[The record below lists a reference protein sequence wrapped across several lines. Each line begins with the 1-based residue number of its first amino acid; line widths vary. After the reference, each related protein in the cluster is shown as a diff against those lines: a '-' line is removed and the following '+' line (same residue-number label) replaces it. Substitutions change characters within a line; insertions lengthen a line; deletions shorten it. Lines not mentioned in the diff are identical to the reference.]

1 MDCPARAGAS
11 HLIGKIT
18 LGLVDALTP
27 EQPGLVLACET
38 HSAPPTP
45 ILVPQATPTRA
56 RDAGHATGTYIRLIC
71 SLVPGKK
78 VRHHQQVASG
88 TSSRGRLLLFTCVV
102 AVSLLL
108 GLAVFRF
115 LVAEWSPGAG
125 WVRVGSI
132 QDVRSRGVLPLPEV
146 PAYVVAD
153 PPRTPIALL
162 ARSTHLGERVFY
174 CRSSG
179 WFEDPAHGTKF
190 DRLGNYE
197 LGPAPRGLD
206 RLATLVQDGVVW
218 VNPNETTLGP
228 PRGSHDIKPAGP
240 FCST

>member
-1 MDCPARAGAS
+1 VALGAS
-11 HLIGKIT
+11 SRRGSLLAIG
-18 LGLVDALTP
+18 
-27 EQPGLVLACET
+27 
-38 HSAPPTP
+38 
-45 ILVPQATPTRA
+45 
-56 RDAGHATGTYIRLIC
+56 
-71 SLVPGKK
+71 
-78 VRHHQQVASG
+78 
-88 TSSRGRLLLFTCVV
+88 VV

-108 GLAVFRF
+108 GLAVVRS
-115 LVAEWSPGAG
+115 LVAEPSPGAG

-132 QDVRSRGVLPLPEV
+132 QDVRSQGVVPLPEV
-146 PAYVVAD
+146 PAFVVVD

-162 ARSTHLGERVFY
+162 ARSTHLGERVIY

-206 RLATLVQDGVVW
+206 RLATLVQDGAVW
-218 VNPNETTLGP
+218 VNPNEVTLGP
-228 PRGSHDIKPAGP
+228 PRGSHDIKPTGP

>member
-1 MDCPARAGAS
+1 VALGAS
-11 HLIGKIT
+11 SRRGSLLVIG
-18 LGLVDALTP
+18 
-27 EQPGLVLACET
+27 
-38 HSAPPTP
+38 
-45 ILVPQATPTRA
+45 
-56 RDAGHATGTYIRLIC
+56 
-71 SLVPGKK
+71 
-78 VRHHQQVASG
+78 
-88 TSSRGRLLLFTCVV
+88 VV

-108 GLAVFRF
+108 GLAVVRS
-115 LVAEWSPGAG
+115 LVAEPSLGAG
-125 WVRVGSI
+125 WVRIGSI
-132 QDVRSRGVLPLPEV
+132 QDVRSQGVVPLPEV
-146 PAYVVAD
+146 PAFVVVG

-162 ARSTHLGERVFY
+162 ARSTHLGERVIY

-218 VNPNETTLGP
+218 VNPNQVTLGP
-228 PRGSHDIKPAGP
+228 PRGSHHIKPTGP

>member
-1 MDCPARAGAS
+1 MA
-11 HLIGKIT
+11 
-18 LGLVDALTP
+18 
-27 EQPGLVLACET
+27 
-38 HSAPPTP
+38 SAP
-45 ILVPQATPTRA
+45 
-56 RDAGHATGTYIRLIC
+56 
-71 SLVPGKK
+71 
-78 VRHHQQVASG
+78 
-88 TSSRGRLLLFTCVV
+88 SSRGRSLLVTCLV

-132 QDVRSRGVLPLPEV
+132 QDVRSRGVVPLPEV
-146 PAYVVAD
+146 PAYVVVD
-153 PPRTPIALL
+153 PPRTPISLL
-162 ARSTHLGERVFY
+162 ARSTHLGERVIY

-190 DRLGNYE
+190 DRLGDYG

-218 VNPNETTLGP
+218 VNPNEVTPGP
-228 PRGSHDIKPAGP
+228 PRGTPDIKPTGP

>member
-1 MDCPARAGAS
+1 VALGAS
-11 HLIGKIT
+11 SRRGSLLAIG
-18 LGLVDALTP
+18 
-27 EQPGLVLACET
+27 
-38 HSAPPTP
+38 
-45 ILVPQATPTRA
+45 
-56 RDAGHATGTYIRLIC
+56 
-71 SLVPGKK
+71 
-78 VRHHQQVASG
+78 
-88 TSSRGRLLLFTCVV
+88 VV

-108 GLAVFRF
+108 GLAVVRS
-115 LVAEWSPGAG
+115 LVAEPSPGAG

-132 QDVRSRGVLPLPEV
+132 QDVRSQGVVPLPEV
-146 PAYVVAD
+146 PAFVVVD

-162 ARSTHLGERVFY
+162 ARSTHLGERVIY

-206 RLATLVQDGVVW
+206 RLATLVQDGDVW
-218 VNPNETTLGP
+218 VNPNEVTLGP
-228 PRGSHDIKPAGP
+228 PRGSHDIKPTGP

>member
-1 MDCPARAGAS
+1 MA
-11 HLIGKIT
+11 
-18 LGLVDALTP
+18 
-27 EQPGLVLACET
+27 PGL
-38 HSAPPTP
+38 
-45 ILVPQATPTRA
+45 
-56 RDAGHATGTYIRLIC
+56 
-71 SLVPGKK
+71 
-78 VRHHQQVASG
+78 
-88 TSSRGRLLLFTCVV
+88 SSRRGSLLVIGVV

-108 GLAVFRF
+108 GLAVVRS
-115 LVAEWSPGAG
+115 LVAEPSPGAG

-132 QDVRSRGVLPLPEV
+132 QDVRFLGVVPLPEI
-146 PAYVVAD
+146 PAYVVVN

-162 ARSTHLGERVFY
+162 ARSTHLGERLIY

-206 RLATLVQDGVVW
+206 RLATLVQDDVVW
-218 VNPNETTLGP
+218 VNPNEVTLGP
-228 PRGSHDIKPAGP
+228 PRGSHHTKPTGP

>member
-1 MDCPARAGAS
+1 VSVPSLDVAASWTREAGQYS
-11 HLIGKIT
+11 
-18 LGLVDALTP
+18 
-27 EQPGLVLACET
+27 
-38 HSAPPTP
+38 
-45 ILVPQATPTRA
+45 R
-56 RDAGHATGTYIRLIC
+56 TYIRLIC
-71 SLVPGKK
+71 SLVAGDQ
-78 VRHHQQVASG
+78 VRHHRYVVSG
-88 TSSRGRLLLFTCVV
+88 TSSRGRSLLVTCVV

-132 QDVRSRGVLPLPEV
+132 QDVRSQGVVSLPEV
-146 PAYVVAD
+146 PAYVVVD
-153 PPRTPIALL
+153 PPRSPIALL
-162 ARSTHLGERVFY
+162 ARSTHLGERVTY

-218 VNPNETTLGP
+218 VNPNEVTLGP
-228 PRGSHDIKPAGP
+228 PRGSHDIKPTGP

>member
-1 MDCPARAGAS
+1 
-11 HLIGKIT
+11 
-18 LGLVDALTP
+18 
-27 EQPGLVLACET
+27 
-38 HSAPPTP
+38 
-45 ILVPQATPTRA
+45 
-56 RDAGHATGTYIRLIC
+56 
-71 SLVPGKK
+71 
-78 VRHHQQVASG
+78 
-88 TSSRGRLLLFTCVV
+88 LLLVIGV
-102 AVSLLL
+102 ATVSLLL
-108 GLAVFRF
+108 GLAFVRS
-115 LVAEWSPGAG
+115 LVAERSPGPG

-132 QDVRSRGVLPLPEV
+132 QDVRSQGVVPLPEV
-146 PAYVVAD
+146 PAFVVVD

-162 ARSTHLGERVFY
+162 ARSTHLGERVIY

-218 VNPNETTLGP
+218 VNPNEVTLGP
-228 PRGSHDIKPAGP
+228 PRGWRDIKPTGP